1 MDERQIVGKPAS
13 AGYAAGPVALLSQTA
28 GAPRTGGDRDIE
40 MGALDSA
47 VAAAID
53 DLSPLAAKA
62 EGDGADIIAFQI
74 AMLEDRALVQPAY
87 ADIEAGLSAD
97 EAWRRAL
104 DRQISDYES
113 SADDYFRARATDLT
127 DIRGRVL
134 AALTGVKADAPLPA
148 GAILVG
154 EDLTPSRFLS
164 TDWSRGG
171 GIVLT
176 RGSASSHVAT
186 LARARGVPM
195 IVGAPLDLGKLASG
209 TQALLDGENATL
221 WLNPAPST
229 VHSLT
234 GREGAT
240 AAVRIEEDE
249 RRLLPAATA
258 DGTAIGVYAN
268 ISDLGEI
275 ASFDIGGFH
284 GVGLVRTE
292 FLFGRG
298 SRLPSEDEQYV
309 AYRGLAEW
317 ARGKPVTIRTL
328 DAGADKPIPGLTL
341 AQETNPFLGLRGVRL
356 SLARPDVFRVQLRA
370 LCRAAVHG
378 AIEIMLPM
386 VSVPGEVEQARR
398 YLREEAQALSALG
411 VAYREPSLGIMVEVP
426 AAAIAI
432 ERFDA
437 DFFSIGSNDLTQYV
451 MAAAR
456 DDSAV
461 GSLNDPMDPA
471 VLRLIAQ
478 VAAHAKATNRKASLC
493 GDAAAEPTYIESLL
507 RAGLRVLSIAP
518 AALGRVKEAIARVD
532 LSRSAT

>member
-13 AGYAAGPVALLSQTA
+13 AGYAAGPVVLVSKAAVASRA
-28 GAPRTGGDRDIE
+28 AGDRDVE
-40 MGALDSA
+40 TSALDTA

-53 DLSPLAAKA
+53 ELSRLAAKA

-74 AMLEDRALVQPAY
+74 AMLEDTTLAQPAY

-97 EAWRRAL
+97 HAWRRAL

-113 SADDYFRARATDLT
+113 SADDAFRARATDLA
-127 DIRGRVL
+127 DIRARVL
-134 AALTGVKADAPLPA
+134 AALTGATADAPLPP

-154 EDLTPSRFLS
+154 EDLTPSLFLS
-164 TDWSRGG
+164 ADWSRGG

-186 LARARGVPM
+186 LARSRGVPM
-195 IVGAPLDLGKLASG
+195 IVAAQLDLRKLASG
-209 TQALLDGENATL
+209 THALLDGESATL

-229 VHSLT
+229 VDSLA
-234 GREGAT
+234 GLERAT
-240 AAVRIEEDE
+240 AAIRIKEDE
-249 RRLLPAATA
+249 RRLSPAATA

-275 ASFDIGGFH
+275 ASFDIAGFD

-292 FLFGRG
+292 FLFGQDSG
-298 SRLPSEDEQYV
+298 LPSEEEQYV
-309 AYRGLAEW
+309 AYRRLAEW

-341 AQETNPFLGLRGVRL
+341 AHESNPFLGLRGIRL
-356 SLARPDVFRVQLRA
+356 SLARPDVFQVQLRA

-386 VSVPGEVEQARR
+386 VSIPGEVDEARR
-398 YLREEAQALSALG
+398 YLRKETQALGALG
-411 VAYREPSLGIMVEVP
+411 VPCREPSLGMMVEVP
-426 AAAIAI
+426 AAAISI

-461 GSLNDPMDPA
+461 ASLNDPVNPA
-471 VLRLIAQ
+471 VLRLIGQ
-478 VAAHAKATNRKASLC
+478 VAAHASATGRKAGLC
-493 GDAAAEPTYIESLL
+493 GDAAAEPKYVESLV
-507 RAGLRVLSIAP
+507 RAGLRGLSIAP
-518 AALGRVKEAIARVD
+518 ATLGKVKEAIAKVD